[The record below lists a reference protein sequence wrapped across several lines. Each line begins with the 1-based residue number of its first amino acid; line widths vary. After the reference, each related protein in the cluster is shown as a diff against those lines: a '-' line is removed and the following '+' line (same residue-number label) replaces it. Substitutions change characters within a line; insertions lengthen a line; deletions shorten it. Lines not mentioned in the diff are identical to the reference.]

1 MSLCSFAF
9 VGGSLRGDK
18 NEREEDAGETAEVEE
33 RRGAFGFVAGVLR
46 RDCG

>member
-18 NEREEDAGETAEVEE
+18 NEREEDAGEAAKVEE
-33 RRGAFGFVAGVLR
+33 RRRAAGFMA
-46 RDCG
+46 